1 MASLDVEALF
11 TNIPIDETNK
21 NGVDDLFSN
30 SMFQG
35 KLSKSKLFYTWVIVR
50 F

>member
-11 TNIPIDETNK
+11 TNIPIDETKK

-30 SMFQG
+30 SMYQG
-35 KLSKSKLFYTWVIVR
+35 KLSKSELFYAWFIVH